1 MKGVDLFLRCSFC
14 FYLFVLEYTKYTQKS
29 IYTYIPT
36 YPPPPKKIQWT
47 THLCLL
53 EAMPGNISENFWR
66 CPSHHGQPAVRRTRN
81 GTTRT
86 KAAPLMYDDLQ
97 VLPANTCAFSTSSYY
112 TTLKHIKSTTI
123 RLFWGSSHIFS
134 IYIYIFFQKIFMSSA
149 SKKFGLH
156 LDLYIVISGR
166 VCHRDTVG
174 SVSRFRMHDP
184 LRTWAFKSWNHN
196 I

>member
-1 MKGVDLFLRCSFC
+1 MFILFLSF
-14 FYLFVLEYTKYTQKS
+14 FLEYTKYTQKS
-29 IYTYIPT
+29 IQT
-36 YPPPPKKIQWT
+36 YPSHPKTTNTIQWT
-47 THLCLL
+47 THLCLP

-66 CPSHHGQPAVRRTRN
+66 CPSHYGQPAVRRTKD
-81 GTTRT
+81 GTTWT
-86 KAAPLMYDDLQ
+86 KAAPLMYDNLQ
-97 VLPANTCAFSTSSYY
+97 VLPANTCKFTSSYY

-184 LRTWAFKSWNHN
+184 LRTWAFKS
-196 I
+196 

>member
-134 IYIYIFFQKIFMSSA
+134 IYIYISF
-149 SKKFGLH
+149 SKKSSCQVLQKS
-156 LDLYIVISGR
+156 L
-166 VCHRDTVG
+166 VC
-174 SVSRFRMHDP
+174 
-184 LRTWAFKSWNHN
+184 TW
-196 I
+196 ICTL